1 MRPAADHNAK
11 VRRAIRKQPWRPG
24 TDGKGLVT
32 STGTTYIWQERLF
45 YDGGKRLYI
54 YHYDAIEAGLA
65 DESAIHFYIDPDARV
80 DGLSGKW
87 ATDRQVRGVRR
98 KVDQLITESFS

>member
-1 MRPAADHNAK
+1 MRPTADLNAK

-24 TDGKGLVT
+24 TAGKGLVT

-54 YHYDAIEAGLA
+54 DHYDAIEAGIA
-65 DESAIHFYIDPDARV
+65 DENAMHFYVDRYARL
-80 DGLSGKW
+80 DEFYGM
-87 ATDRQVRGVRR
+87 TDRQKRGVRR